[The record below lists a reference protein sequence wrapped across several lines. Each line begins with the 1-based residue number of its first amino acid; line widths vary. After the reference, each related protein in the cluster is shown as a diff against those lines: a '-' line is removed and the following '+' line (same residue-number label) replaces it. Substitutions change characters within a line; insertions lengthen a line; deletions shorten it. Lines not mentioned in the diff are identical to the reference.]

1 MAETPSMFNLGTGEL
16 LVLLFLF
23 IIFPFYIITGVKIL
37 NKAGKPGWLILIP
50 IYNIII
56 FFKIVNR
63 PLWWIVFLII
73 PIANLLIHVIVHI
86 DLAKSFRKDLGFGI
100 GLAFLGFIFYPILA
114 FGDAEYS
121 FPDRE

>member
-1 MAETPSMFNLGTGEL
+1 MFNLGTGEL